1 MVSIELSD
9 ETFKK
14 LNDYKKLIPFLK
26 LSEETTDD
34 LAVSVAIDFSIDNL
48 SDEGFRDE
56 LLAGRLES
64 DKADFKKYQMQG
76 L

>member
-9 ETFKK
+9 ETYKK
-14 LNDYKKLIPFLK
+14 LSDYKKLVPLLK
-26 LSEETTDD
+26 LEEETTDD

-56 LLAGRLES
+56 LREGRLES

-76 L
+76 N